1 MSDTSTVKRL
11 VAKFGT
17 AILTHSNGRLNEGL
31 IRQWVDLLS
40 DLCDEGKEILIV
52 SSGAIG
58 AGMGELNLDERPK
71 NLPDEQALAAVGQ
84 SRLMSVYSEAFLKR
98 GYHVAQIL
106 LTRGDLDDR
115 RRHLNIRNTL
125 QRLLSMRIIP
135 IINENDSVSVD
146 ELCFGDNDIL
156 SAIMASKIQAD
167 LLVMFTDV
175 DGLYDSDPRI
185 DPDSEV
191 RSLIT
196 NVDREVEE
204 MAART
209 TSALGS
215 GGMRSKILA
224 ARATMLAGIPTIIAS
239 GREPGSLRR
248 ILGGES
254 VGTRFQPSGGG
265 LSGRDRWIA
274 LGANASDRKAL
285 VDAGAKRA
293 LIEGK
298 KSLLP
303 AGVVGVSGEFGKGD
317 VIEICDEEGVCF
329 AKGLTNYTSEEVDCI
344 KGRRSSEI
352 AELLGENRYDEIVH
366 RDNMVVLEVDSG

>member
-1 MSDTSTVKRL
+1 MSEPSTVKRL

-17 AILTHSNGRLNEGL
+17 AILTHANGRLNEDL
-31 IRQWVDLLS
+31 IRRWVDLLS
-40 DLCDEGKEILIV
+40 DLCDEGREILIV

-58 AGMGELNLDERPK
+58 AGMGELNLDARPK
-71 NLPDEQALAAVGQ
+71 NLPDIQALAAVGQ

-125 QRLLSMRIIP
+125 QRLLAMRIIP

-175 DGLYDSDPRI
+175 EGLYESDPRT
-185 DPDSEV
+185 DPQSKV
-191 RSLIT
+191 RPLIT
-196 NVDREVEE
+196 SVDREVEE
-204 MAART
+204 MASRT

-224 ARATMLAGIPTIIAS
+224 ARAALLAGIPTVIAF
-239 GREPGSLRR
+239 GRDPENLRR
-248 ILGGES
+248 ILSGES
-254 VGTRFQPSGGG
+254 IGTRFQPTGGG

-274 LGANASDRKAL
+274 LGANSSARKVL

-293 LIEGK
+293 LIDGK

-303 AGVVGVSGEFGKGD
+303 AGVTGVSGEFEKGD
-317 VIEICDEEGVCF
+317 VVEICDEKGVCF
-329 AKGLTNYTSEEVDCI
+329 AKGLSNYSSAEVSQI
-344 KGRRSSEI
+344 KGRRTADIVEI
-352 AELLGENRYDEIVH
+352 LGENRYDEVVH
-366 RDNMVVLEVDSG
+366 RDNMVVLETN